1 MSTGTSRR
9 NERSPRSVREPG
21 SGGAPGSAGRTA
33 PGGALPTLGLA
44 FDLDVRDRLSR
55 LLPVGDGQLGELAL
69 VEPPLFDARPLAPA
83 LAQVIELGPAHP
95 APRGDLELGDG
106 RRVDGERALDPD
118 AERDLPDGERLVQPS
133 ALSPDHDALEDLHP
147 FASRLDHPD

>member
-55 LLPVGDGQLGELAL
+55 LLPVGDGLLGLGGAGGLRLLGLGGAGGLRLLGLGRLCAGLFLRRGCGQRGELAL
-69 VEPPLFDARPLAPA
+69 VEPPLFDARP
-83 LAQVIELGPAHP
+83 
-95 APRGDLELGDG
+95 
-106 RRVDGERALDPD
+106 
-118 AERDLPDGERLVQPS
+118 
-133 ALSPDHDALEDLHP
+133 
-147 FASRLDHPD
+147 